1 MESHIVRV
9 GPKGRVVV
17 PVEIRRELGLE
28 EGTELVARVSRARL
42 VLEPR
47 RGALR
52 RLRSFFDGVPAETSL
67 VDELVAERRREARR
81 ET

>member
-1 MESHIVRV
+1 
-9 GPKGRVVV
+9 VVV

-28 EGTELVARVSRARL
+28 EGTELVARVSRERI

-52 RLRSFFDGVPAETSL
+52 RLRSFFDEVPADTSL
-67 VDELVAERRREARR
+67 VDDLIAERRRDARH
-81 ET
+81 EK

>member
-1 MESHIVRV
+1 MESHVVRV

-28 EGTELVARVSRARL
+28 EGTELVARVSRARI

-47 RGALR
+47 HGALR
-52 RLRSFFDGVPAETSL
+52 RLRSFFDDVPADTSL
-67 VDELVAERRREARR
+67 VDDLIAERRRDARH